1 LFKNFELFLL
11 GVGKEALVIIK
22 LSVNAALPGEI
33 VLSSFGKVADFSVT
47 EIFFFDR
54 LTYYLCWLVSSDVQ
68 VAACVL

>member
-33 VLSSFGKVADFSVT
+33 VLSSFGKVADVSVT

-54 LTYYLCWLVSSDVQ
+54 LTYNLCWLVSSDVQ